1 MLICAFV
8 PVDRVVT
15 CRAGRLP
22 VIWARAGAVPKEWK
36 VGIDESALA
45 QIRQSLQAEDYQLDV
60 RIDGDG
66 AQVAIAAGPS
76 ACAECLVPK
85 SLMRAMLAPA
95 LGVRPEMIEL
105 AYPKEH

>member
-1 MLICAFV
+1 MGV
-8 PVDRVVT
+8 
-15 CRAGRLP
+15 
-22 VIWARAGAVPKEWK
+22 
-36 VGIDESALA
+36 DESALA
-45 QIRQSLQAEDYQLDV
+45 KIRQSLQAEDYRLEV
-60 RIDGDG
+60 TMAGDG
-66 AQVAIAAGPS
+66 AHVAIAAGPT